1 MEITSLKLVGAF
13 GSPYS
18 RKMRAVLRF
27 RRIPFRWI
35 MRGSSEDVGIPEV
48 PVALIPVIVFPGE
61 NGRADE
67 AMIDSTFQIR
77 RLEKMFP
84 ARSIIPD
91 DPAIAFLDALLEDY
105 ADEWLTKPMFHYRW
119 KYAADIHKAS
129 HVLALDRN
137 PLMSRDTLASMSSYI
152 AKRQIERLRV
162 VGSNDVTTPVIEA
175 SYRRL
180 LGLLDSHL
188 VAGRRFLMGARP
200 GASDFGLF
208 GQLSQLAHFDPT
220 PAAIASA
227 ETPRVVSWV
236 SHLDDLSSNEIENV
250 PWPSREEA
258 AIALRPFFIEVG
270 RVYAP
275 FLIANARAL
284 ASGATEVRCEIDGLP
299 WVQQPFPYQGK
310 CLKWLREAREALST
324 ADRKFADGALES
336 TGADRIFGKLD

>member
-1 MEITSLKLVGAF
+1 MTTLKLVGGF

-27 RRIPFRWI
+27 RRIPFSWI
-35 MRGSSEDVGIPEV
+35 GRGSPDDVGIPEV
-48 PVALIPVIVFPGE
+48 PVALIPVLVFPGE
-61 NGRADE
+61 GGRADE
-67 AMIDSTFQIR
+67 AMIDSTFQIK
-77 RLEKMFP
+77 RLEKMFA

-137 PLMSRDTLASMSSYI
+137 PIMSREILAKMSSYI
-152 AKRQIERLRV
+152 AERQIERLRV
-162 VGSNDVTTPVIEA
+162 VGSNEVTTPVIEA

-188 VAGRRFLMGARP
+188 VSGHRFLMGARP
-200 GASDFGLF
+200 GASDFAFF

-220 PAAIASA
+220 PAAIAAA

-236 SHLDDLSSNEIENV
+236 SHLDDLSSLDVDNV
-250 PWPSREEA
+250 PWPSREDAVEV
-258 AIALRPFFIEVG
+258 LRPFFVEVG

-284 ASGATEVRCEIDGLP
+284 ANGASEVRCEIDGLP

-310 CLKWLREAREALST
+310 CLKWMRDSRAALSP
-324 ADRKFADGALES
+324 ADRAFVDSALKA
-336 TGADRIFGKLD
+336 TGADAIFSAPA

>member
-1 MEITSLKLVGAF
+1 
-13 GSPYS
+13 
-18 RKMRAVLRF
+18 MRAVLRF

-35 MRGSSEDVGIPEV
+35 MRGSADDVGIPEV
-48 PVALIPVIVFPGE
+48 PVALIPVLVFPGE
-61 NGRADE
+61 GGRADE
-67 AMIDSTFQIR
+67 AMIDSTFQIK
-77 RLEKMFP
+77 RLEQMFAP
-84 ARSIIPD
+84 RSIIPD
-91 DPAIAFLDALLEDY
+91 DPAIAFLDSLLEDY

-137 PLMSRDTLASMSSYI
+137 PNMSREILAKTSSYI
-152 AKRQIERLRV
+152 AERQIERLRV
-162 VGSNDVTTPVIEA
+162 VGSNEVTTPVIEA

-188 VAGRRFLMGARP
+188 VSGHRFLMGARP
-200 GASDFGLF
+200 GASDFAFF

-220 PAAIASA
+220 PAAIAAA

-236 SHLDDLSSNEIENV
+236 SHLDDLSSLDVENV
-250 PWPSREEA
+250 PWPSREDAVEV
-258 AIALRPFFIEVG
+258 LRPFFVEVG

-284 ASGATEVRCEIDGLP
+284 ANGASEVRCEIDGLP

-310 CLKWLREAREALST
+310 CLKWMREARAALSPT
-324 ADRKFADGALES
+324 DRAFVDRALNA
-336 TGADRIFGKLD
+336 TGADAIFSAPA

>member
-1 MEITSLKLVGAF
+1 MTTLKLVGGF

-27 RRIPFRWI
+27 RRIPFTWI
-35 MRGSSEDVGIPEV
+35 GRGSPDDVGIPEV
-48 PVALIPVIVFPGE
+48 PVALIPVLVFPGE
-61 NGRADE
+61 GGRADE
-67 AMIDSTFQIR
+67 AMIDSTFQIK
-77 RLEKMFP
+77 RLEKMFA

-137 PLMSRDTLASMSSYI
+137 PIMSREILAKMSSYI
-152 AKRQIERLRV
+152 AERQIERLRV
-162 VGSNDVTTPVIEA
+162 VGSNEVTTPVIEA

-188 VAGRRFLMGARP
+188 VSGHRFLMGARP
-200 GASDFGLF
+200 GASDFAFF

-220 PAAIASA
+220 PAAIAAA

-236 SHLDDLSSNEIENV
+236 SHLDDLSSLDVDNV
-250 PWPSREEA
+250 PWPSREDAVEV
-258 AIALRPFFIEVG
+258 LRPFFVEVG

-284 ASGATEVRCEIDGLP
+284 ANGASEVRCEIDGLP

-310 CLKWLREAREALST
+310 CLKWMRDSRAALSP
-324 ADRKFADGALES
+324 ADRAFVDSALKA
-336 TGADRIFGKLD
+336 TGADAIFSAPA

>member
-1 MEITSLKLVGAF
+1 MTTLKLVGGF

-27 RRIPFRWI
+27 RRIPFTWI
-35 MRGSSEDVGIPEV
+35 GRGSPDNVGIPEV
-48 PVALIPVIVFPGE
+48 PVALIPVLVFPGE
-61 NGRADE
+61 GGRADE
-67 AMIDSTFQIR
+67 AMIDSTFQIK
-77 RLEKMFP
+77 RLEKMFA

-137 PLMSRDTLASMSSYI
+137 PIMSREILAKMSSYI
-152 AKRQIERLRV
+152 AERQIERLRV
-162 VGSNDVTTPVIEA
+162 VGSNEVTTPVIEA

-188 VAGRRFLMGARP
+188 VSGHRFLMGARP
-200 GASDFGLF
+200 GASDFAFF

-220 PAAIASA
+220 PAAIAAA

-236 SHLDDLSSNEIENV
+236 SHLDDLSSLDVENV
-250 PWPSREEA
+250 PWPSREDAVEV
-258 AIALRPFFIEVG
+258 LRPFFVEVG

-284 ASGATEVRCEIDGLP
+284 ANGASEVRCEIDGLP

-310 CLKWLREAREALST
+310 CLKWMRDSRAALSP
-324 ADRKFADGALES
+324 ADRAFVDSALKA
-336 TGADRIFGKLD
+336 TGADAIFSAPA

>member
-1 MEITSLKLVGAF
+1 MTTLKLVGGF

-27 RRIPFRWI
+27 RRIPFTWI
-35 MRGSSEDVGIPEV
+35 GRGSPDDVGIPEV
-48 PVALIPVIVFPGE
+48 PVALIPVLVFPGE
-61 NGRADE
+61 GGRADE
-67 AMIDSTFQIR
+67 AMIDSTFQIK
-77 RLEKMFP
+77 RLEKMFA

-129 HVLALDRN
+129 HVLPLDRN
-137 PLMSRDTLASMSSYI
+137 PIMSREILAKMSSYI
-152 AKRQIERLRV
+152 AERQIERLRV
-162 VGSNDVTTPVIEA
+162 VGSNEVTTPVIEA

-188 VAGRRFLMGARP
+188 VSGHRFLMGARP
-200 GASDFGLF
+200 GASDFAFF

-220 PAAIASA
+220 PAAIAAA

-236 SHLDDLSSNEIENV
+236 SHLDDLSSLNVDNV
-250 PWPSREEA
+250 PWPSREDAVEV
-258 AIALRPFFIEVG
+258 LRPFFVEVG

-284 ASGATEVRCEIDGLP
+284 ANGASEVRCEIDGLP

-310 CLKWLREAREALST
+310 CLKWMRDSRAALSP
-324 ADRKFADGALES
+324 ADRAFVDSALKA
-336 TGADRIFGKLD
+336 TGADAIFSAPA

>member
-1 MEITSLKLVGAF
+1 MTPLKLVGGY

-27 RRIPFRWI
+27 RRIPFQWI
-35 MRGSSEDVGIPEV
+35 MRGSADDVEIPEV
-48 PVALIPVIVFPGE
+48 PVALIPVLVFPGE
-61 NGRADE
+61 DGHADE
-67 AMIDSTFQIR
+67 AMIDSTFQIK
-77 RLEKMFP
+77 RLEKMFAP
-84 ARSIIPD
+84 RSIIPD

-137 PLMSRDTLASMSSYI
+137 PQMSREMLAKMSRYF
-152 AKRQIERLRV
+152 AERQIERLRV

-175 SYRRL
+175 SYRRVL
-180 LGLLDSHL
+180 ALLDSHL
-188 VAGRRFLMGARP
+188 VAGHRFLMGARP
-200 GASDFGLF
+200 GASDFGFF

-220 PAAIASA
+220 PAAIAAA

-236 SHLDDLSSNEIENV
+236 SHLDDLTSLDVENA

-258 AIALRPFFIEVG
+258 AAALRPFFVEVG

-284 ASGATEVRCEIDGLP
+284 ASGASEVRCEIDGLP

-310 CLKWLREAREALST
+310 CLKWMREAREALIP
-324 ADRKFADGALES
+324 ADRDFVDAALES
-336 TGADRIFGKLD
+336 TGADAIFS

>member
-1 MEITSLKLVGAF
+1 MTTLKLVGGF

-27 RRIPFRWI
+27 RRIPFTWI
-35 MRGSSEDVGIPEV
+35 GRGSPDDVGIPEV
-48 PVALIPVIVFPGE
+48 PVALIPVLVFPGE
-61 NGRADE
+61 GGRADE
-67 AMIDSTFQIR
+67 AMIDSTFQIK
-77 RLEKMFP
+77 RLEKMFA

-137 PLMSRDTLASMSSYI
+137 PIMSREILAKMSSYI
-152 AKRQIERLRV
+152 AERQIERLRV
-162 VGSNDVTTPVIEA
+162 VGSNEVTTPVIEA

-188 VAGRRFLMGARP
+188 VSGHRFLMGARP
-200 GASDFGLF
+200 GASDFAFF

-220 PAAIASA
+220 PAAIAAA

-236 SHLDDLSSNEIENV
+236 SHLDDLSSLDVENV
-250 PWPSREEA
+250 PWPSREDAVEV
-258 AIALRPFFIEVG
+258 LRPFFVEVG

-284 ASGATEVRCEIDGLP
+284 ANGASEVRCEIDGLP

-310 CLKWLREAREALST
+310 CLKWMRDSRAALSP
-324 ADRKFADGALES
+324 ADRAFVDSALKA
-336 TGADRIFGKLD
+336 TGADAIFSAPA

>member
-1 MEITSLKLVGAF
+1 MTTLKLVGGF

-27 RRIPFRWI
+27 RRIPFTWI
-35 MRGSSEDVGIPEV
+35 GRGSPDDVGIPEV
-48 PVALIPVIVFPGE
+48 PVALIPVLVFPGE
-61 NGRADE
+61 GGRADE
-67 AMIDSTFQIR
+67 AMIYSTFQIK
-77 RLEKMFP
+77 RLEKMFA

-129 HVLALDRN
+129 HVLPLDRN
-137 PLMSRDTLASMSSYI
+137 PIMSREILAKMSSYI
-152 AKRQIERLRV
+152 AERQIERLRV
-162 VGSNDVTTPVIEA
+162 VGSNEVTTPVIEA

-188 VAGRRFLMGARP
+188 VSGHRFLMGARP
-200 GASDFGLF
+200 GASDFAFF

-220 PAAIASA
+220 PAAIAAA

-236 SHLDDLSSNEIENV
+236 SHLDDLSSLDVENV
-250 PWPSREEA
+250 PWPSREDAVEV
-258 AIALRPFFIEVG
+258 LRPFFIEVG
-270 RVYAP
+270 RAYAP

-284 ASGATEVRCEIDGLP
+284 ANGASEVRCEIDGLP

-310 CLKWLREAREALST
+310 CLKWMRDSRAALSL
-324 ADRKFADGALES
+324 ADRAFVDSALKA
-336 TGADRIFGKLD
+336 TGADAIFSAPA

>member
-1 MEITSLKLVGAF
+1 MTTLKLVGGF

-27 RRIPFRWI
+27 RRIPFTWI
-35 MRGSSEDVGIPEV
+35 RRGSADDVGIPAV
-48 PVALIPVIVFPGE
+48 PVALIPVLVFPGE
-61 NGRADE
+61 SGRADE
-67 AMIDSTFQIR
+67 AMIDSTFQIK
-77 RLEKMFP
+77 RLEQMFA

-137 PLMSRDTLASMSSYI
+137 PIMSREILAKMSSYI
-152 AKRQIERLRV
+152 AERQIERLRV
-162 VGSNDVTTPVIEA
+162 VGSNEVTTPVIEA

-188 VAGRRFLMGARP
+188 VSGHRFLMGARP
-200 GASDFGLF
+200 GASDFAFF

-220 PAAIASA
+220 PAAIAAA

-236 SHLDDLSSNEIENV
+236 SHLDDLSSLDVDNV
-250 PWPSREEA
+250 PWPSREDAVEV
-258 AIALRPFFIEVG
+258 LRPFFVEVG

-284 ASGATEVRCEIDGLP
+284 ANGASEVRCEIDGLP

-310 CLKWLREAREALST
+310 CLKWMRDSRAALSP
-324 ADRKFADGALES
+324 ADRAFVDSALKA
-336 TGADRIFGKLD
+336 TGADAIFSAPA

>member
-1 MEITSLKLVGAF
+1 MTPLKLVGGF

-18 RKMRAVLRF
+18 RKMRAVMRF
-27 RRIPFRWI
+27 RRIPFIWI
-35 MRGSSEDVGIPEV
+35 MRGSAEDVDIPSV

-61 NGRADE
+61 GAGE

-77 RLEKMFP
+77 RLEKLFP
-84 ARSIIPD
+84 SRSIIPP
-91 DPAIAFLDALLEDY
+91 DPALAFLDALLEDY

-119 KYAADIHKAS
+119 KYAADIDKAS
-129 HVLALDRN
+129 HVLALDRD
-137 PLMSRDTLASMSSYI
+137 PCMSRERLAKASRFF
-152 AKRQIERLRV
+152 ADRQIERLRV

-188 VAGRRFLMGARP
+188 VAGNRFLMGARP
-200 GASDFGLF
+200 GASDFGFF

-220 PAAIASA
+220 PAAIAAA

-236 SHLDDLSSNEIENV
+236 SQLDDLSSLDVEDAR
-250 PWPSREEA
+250 WLTREA
-258 AIALRPFFIEVG
+258 AVAAIRPFLIEIG

-275 FLIANARAL
+275 FLLANARAL
-284 ASGATEVRCEIDGLP
+284 ASRASEVRCEIDGRA

-310 CLKWLREAREALST
+310 CLKWLREARQALSA
-324 ADRKFADGALES
+324 ADREFVDAALEVH
-336 TGADRIFGKLD
+336 RR